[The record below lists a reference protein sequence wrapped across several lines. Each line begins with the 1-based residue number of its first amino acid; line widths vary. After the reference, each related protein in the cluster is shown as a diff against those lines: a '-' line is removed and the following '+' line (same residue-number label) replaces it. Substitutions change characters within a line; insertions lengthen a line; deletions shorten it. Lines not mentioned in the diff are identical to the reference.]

1 MIRPHATGFAGRLL
15 SVATLLF
22 AITSFSADLE
32 SEGGTVYE
40 MAKNG
45 DLKSQ
50 LDLANSYF
58 YGRTGFKKD
67 YSLAAYWYRKAAVS
81 GSASA
86 QFNLAL
92 CYDGGLGVER
102 NEMEAFRHYK
112 LSSEGGLPQAKY
124 NVAVIYLLNN
134 EYTF

>member
-1 MIRPHATGFAGRLL
+1 MMRHPYTTGLAGKLL
-15 SVATLLF
+15 SAATLFF
-22 AITSFSADLE
+22 ALTSFSGEME
-32 SEGGTVYE
+32 SEGSAVYE

-58 YGRTGFKKD
+58 HGKAGYKND

-92 CYDGGLGVER
+92 CYDRGLGVEQDG
-102 NEMEAFRHYK
+102 MEAFRYYK
-112 LSSEGGLPQAKY
+112 LSSD
-124 NVAVIYLLNN
+124 
-134 EYTF
+134 